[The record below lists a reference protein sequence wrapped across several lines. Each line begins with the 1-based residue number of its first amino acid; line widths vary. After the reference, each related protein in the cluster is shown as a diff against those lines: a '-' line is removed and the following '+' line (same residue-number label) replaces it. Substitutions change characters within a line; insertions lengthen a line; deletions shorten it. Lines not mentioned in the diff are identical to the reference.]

1 MDWKRWIIARFWTR
15 SRTLSEREPVQAYA
29 TAPEACLPAGS
40 IPTEIKRAQARSGT
54 PLVRLD
60 LWLERIP
67 GEGEDALPLAESL
80 SDKAALLGVFD
91 GLGGTGSQM
100 AILPDGEHRSEAYVA
115 SRLVVDTCREFF
127 LELSPRIDIDSAGL
141 VRDLKTRLDASLQS
155 GARVVKT
162 NSKLRGTMVN
172 RLPTTLALAYVR
184 EQRDG
189 VARALV
195 IWSGDSRVYRWGIR
209 AGLAQLTEDDL
220 QVPGDA
226 FDNLTNDSPISNY
239 ISASRAYRLNYREV
253 RLSVPCVLLAAT
265 DGCYDYLPTPMHW
278 EYLLLATLLRNN
290 TVDEWQRDLAQ
301 RLGKVAG
308 DDVSLALIG
317 LGFES
322 LGDLKIALGGRFAAL
337 NRNYIVPLQEDI
349 GGDGTGSGT
358 HQQRVRRQRAL
369 ARALWQQYKLGYEWD
384 GPPIKQEG

>member
-1 MDWKRWIIARFWTR
+1 MTR
-15 SRTLSEREPVQAYA
+15 SRTLSEHEPIQAQA
-29 TAPEACLPAGS
+29 QTVAQESFLTARP
-40 IPTEIKRAQARSGT
+40 IPVERKRAPAEPGAL
-54 PLVRLD
+54 PVRLA
-60 LWLERIP
+60 LWLEKIP
-67 GEGEDALPLAESL
+67 DEGEDAPPLAESL
-80 SDKAALLGVFD
+80 SNNVALLGVFD

-115 SRLVVDTCREFF
+115 SRLVGDTCREFF

-195 IWSGDSRVYRWGIR
+195 IWSGDSRVYRWGLR

-290 TVDEWQRDLAQ
+290 TVDEWQQDLAQ

-322 LGDLKIALGGRFAAL
+322 LGDLKIALAGRFAAL

-358 HQQRVRRQRAL
+358 HQQRVRRQRTL

-384 GPPIKQEG
+384 GLPIKQEG